1 MRLEGLVLEWHDTE
15 FDLARLQHSV
25 GGPRFPREASLDNV
39 QQQQAA
45 IDPTVLA
52 ELEALRNIQMTL
64 ESEKIALESE

>member
-1 MRLEGLVLEWHDTE
+1 
-15 FDLARLQHSV
+15 
-25 GGPRFPREASLDNV
+25 LDNV